1 MSGWWEGQGLIPSQ
15 AWIFFRLFSFSNT
28 LVVHSTAMIMFTFLD
43 NLIRKTDVCC
53 RQTWNLVQKIH
64 RKLIPQHVTLLQ
76 QRQVKKARQKAA
88 LLIAQAFLPVTP
100 LAIWPTTPPPNPR
113 QVTANYGF
121 IVLCLTILAKLV
133 AKYLRVL
140 YSTTNHPQPQMIPRR
155 QMIPKMD
162 RKWSSTVSDPQ
173 SRPQMIRKE
182 K

>member
-1 MSGWWEGQGLIPSQ
+1 M
-15 AWIFFRLFSFSNT
+15 
-28 LVVHSTAMIMFTFLD
+28 
-43 NLIRKTDVCC
+43 
-53 RQTWNLVQKIH
+53 
-64 RKLIPQHVTLLQ
+64 TLLQ

-121 IVLCLTILAKLV
+121 IALCLTILAKLV

-140 YSTTNHPQPQMIPRR
+140 YSTANHPQPQMIPRR

-162 RKWSSTVSDPQ
+162 RK
-173 SRPQMIRKE
+173 
-182 K
+182 